1 MAHDTSA
8 LTSLGLVGTGLTKF
22 YGGIPVVHDIDITVS
37 PGKVVGL
44 VGENGAGKS
53 TTSSM
58 LAGLV
63 QPDAGSMTINGE
75 AYEPKTPRDA
85 LKAGVVLIHQE
96 IRMVPG
102 LSVAENIFIGR
113 LPCKAGILDR
123 NRMNEET
130 AEVLALL
137 GSHLDPRQA
146 VGSLSLAAQQEIEI
160 ARALSRRPRF
170 IIFDEPS
177 SSLGDNETARV
188 FEQIAALKAN
198 GAGIVYISHRLDE
211 ITKLA
216 DSIVCLRDGRHAA
229 NWNAGAVP
237 REEIV
242 RAMVGR
248 DFTYGHENPAPATDR
263 TVLEVGDLS
272 RTGAFEG
279 INFTVN
285 AGEVLGIAGLVGAGR
300 TEVVRAIAGAD
311 RATSGVIRIDGDEVS
326 IENARD
332 GIRSGVAMVPEDRK
346 TQGLLLARNSME
358 NMTLPWE
365 SKLTKAGVIS
375 SGILSKIYKQQR
387 EYLDIRGQASIPVG
401 RLSGG
406 NQQKV
411 LLAKWLINTP
421 KVLILDEPTRG
432 VDVGAKMTIYKTI
445 HELAESG
452 VAVIVVS
459 SELEEVLGLSH
470 RVLVMSGGRQQG
482 ILDRKDATPEAVMK
496 LAIANQTINA

>member
-22 YGGIPVVHDIDITVS
+22 YGGIPVVQDIDITVS

-113 LPCKAGILDR
+113 LPRKAGILDR

-170 IIFDEPS
+170 IIFD
-177 SSLGDNETARV
+177 
-188 FEQIAALKAN
+188 
-198 GAGIVYISHRLDE
+198 
-211 ITKLA
+211 
-216 DSIVCLRDGRHAA
+216 
-229 NWNAGAVP
+229 
-237 REEIV
+237 
-242 RAMVGR
+242 
-248 DFTYGHENPAPATDR
+248 
-263 TVLEVGDLS
+263 
-272 RTGAFEG
+272 
-279 INFTVN
+279 
-285 AGEVLGIAGLVGAGR
+285 
-300 TEVVRAIAGAD
+300 
-311 RATSGVIRIDGDEVS
+311 
-326 IENARD
+326 
-332 GIRSGVAMVPEDRK
+332 
-346 TQGLLLARNSME
+346 
-358 NMTLPWE
+358 
-365 SKLTKAGVIS
+365 
-375 SGILSKIYKQQR
+375 
-387 EYLDIRGQASIPVG
+387 
-401 RLSGG
+401 
-406 NQQKV
+406 
-411 LLAKWLINTP
+411 
-421 KVLILDEPTRG
+421 
-432 VDVGAKMTIYKTI
+432 
-445 HELAESG
+445 
-452 VAVIVVS
+452 
-459 SELEEVLGLSH
+459 
-470 RVLVMSGGRQQG
+470 
-482 ILDRKDATPEAVMK
+482 
-496 LAIANQTINA
+496 